1 MNRKEQIENL
11 ENEISEKQKII
22 DDLRKAEDQEQ
33 EQEQHP
39 DQTIIDE
46 FIDNLNI

>member
-11 ENEISEKQKII
+11 ENEIAQKQQTI
-22 DDLRKAEDQEQ
+22 DDLRKAEDEDQLEQ
-33 EQEQHP
+33 P
-39 DQTIIDE
+39 DQTVINE